1 MCPVVESVKI
11 SRFKQARP
19 ASTKTPRTR
28 VRIRGESFLF
38 VDASNGFRNLP
49 NGRLRFQD
57 LLGALRGPYWLLLA
71 KRQPTNQVGS
81 LIVDVGLKE
90 ACQSMKVASR
100 FDMPDHSHKVF
111 GIDEFFEG
119 DESEVKLSLNRYKD
133 AIEAFFDQ
141 GSVGPNAK
149 LAAEDDVIG
158 EWTCTTTFVS
168 DLNTID
174 FPLISGALGV
184 GSGNLTGE

>member
-1 MCPVVESVKI
+1 M
-11 SRFKQARP
+11 
-19 ASTKTPRTR
+19 
-28 VRIRGESFLF
+28 
-38 VDASNGFRNLP
+38 N
-49 NGRLRFQD
+49 
-57 LLGALRGPYWLLLA
+57 
-71 KRQPTNQVGS
+71 
-81 LIVDVGLKE
+81 VGLEE

-100 FDMPDHSHKVF
+100 FNMPDDSHKVF

-119 DESEVKLSLNRYKD
+119 DESEVELSLNRNKD
-133 AIEAFFDQ
+133 AIESLFDQ

-174 FPLISGALGV
+174 FALISGALGV
-184 GSGNLTGE
+184 GRGNLTGE